1 MIRFVIIANV
11 SLNISALLNKHE
23 EGMWFKTEQQNNELE
38 LVYLILSPIRGLAK
52 LLAFCEQLAKQ

>member
-11 SLNISALLNKHE
+11 SLNISALLNKHNV
-23 EGMWFKTEQQNNELE
+23 GMRFKTEQQNNELE

-52 LLAFCEQLAKQ
+52 LLAFL